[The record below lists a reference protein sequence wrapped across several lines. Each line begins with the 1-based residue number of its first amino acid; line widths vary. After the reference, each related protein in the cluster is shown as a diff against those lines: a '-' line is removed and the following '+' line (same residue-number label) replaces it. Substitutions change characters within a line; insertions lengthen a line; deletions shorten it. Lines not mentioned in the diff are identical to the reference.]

1 MESKT
6 KSWWLVDGLLSC
18 VGDRTVLAAH
28 SSAQSASFSPLS
40 SSVRRTPNLPFAL
53 TLSFLPAPQ
62 FIANLYLQILEIL
75 EIRKGSVPLLL
86 MQTACPSAEPYGS
99 PAWLAPSTSR
109 YRFSRSETIHL
120 TVTHTALA
128 NGPLCSEVSKLHC
141 YHVLHL
147 KSP

>member
-1 MESKT
+1 M
-6 KSWWLVDGLLSC
+6 
-18 VGDRTVLAAH
+18 
-28 SSAQSASFSPLS
+28 
-40 SSVRRTPNLPFAL
+40 RRTPNLPFAL

-62 FIANLYLQILEIL
+62 FIANLYLQIEIL

-86 MQTACPSAEPYGS
+86 MQTACPSAEPSGS
-99 PAWLAPSTSR
+99 PARLAPSTSC
-109 YRFSRSETIHL
+109 YRFSLSETIHL

-128 NGPLCSEVSKLHC
+128 NSPLRSEVSKRHC